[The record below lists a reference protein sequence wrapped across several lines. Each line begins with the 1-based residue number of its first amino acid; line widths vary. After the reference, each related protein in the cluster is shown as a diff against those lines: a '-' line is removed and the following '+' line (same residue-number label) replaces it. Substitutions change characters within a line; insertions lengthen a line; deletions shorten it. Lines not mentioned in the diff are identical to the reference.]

1 MAEKLG
7 VQQGL
12 NADGDNLESARG
24 YDKKLQDL
32 GHSLVA
38 SLYMLIRNVKL
49 YDSENAIFHRP
60 LDQCRQT
67 INTIVA
73 MDGKVDLQAAGSS
86 FYLNNMLLRMDSK
99 SLENVRFLH
108 KELEEK
114 DVGGFLLDQSVSLN
128 ELRNFIFIFSK
139 ENEEQAGEQGVSA
152 KKLVSL
158 KLRRFKKI
166 QEILENQD
174 EQDVNK
180 RLDRKRYA
188 LLAYARAVLFMHK
201 FMQGQRGQGPKIPM
215 ARAGRLVQDLVDVV
229 HGHHANFLGVM
240 SVNHQSGDRSFHA
253 VNVTLM
259 SIVFGQEAGLPK
271 ERLRELGMVT
281 LFHDI
286 GCVDVPED
294 IMAKSEG
301 LSEEEQQRM
310 AMLRL
315 YSVQRLLRMRDLSRR
330 TLHVVVAAFD
340 HKTEYGRAYK
350 DMKGNVGMVEK
361 LTELTVYSRILAITD
376 CYDELV
382 SLGYSPELALTLMN
396 SELKHRFDPNML
408 KRFLFMMKGLAN
420 RMMNE
425 YGEQVSIFN

>member
-1 MAEKLG
+1 MAKEIGL
-7 VQQGL
+7 QQGL
-12 NADGDNLESARG
+12 KADGDQLESARG

-49 YDSENAIFHRP
+49 YDPENAIFHRP
-60 LDQCRQT
+60 LDQCKQT

-73 MDGKVDLQAAGSS
+73 MDGKLDLQAAGSS

-114 DVGGFLLDQSVSLN
+114 DVGGFLLDQSVSLS

-139 ENEEQAGEQGVSA
+139 ENDEQAGEQGVSA

-166 QEILENQD
+166 QEILENQ
-174 EQDVNK
+174 ETQDVDK

-188 LLAYARAVLFMHK
+188 LLAYARTVLFMHK
-201 FMQGQRGQGPKIPM
+201 FMQGQRGQGPAIPI
-215 ARAGRLVQDLVDVV
+215 ARAGRLIQDLVDVV
-229 HGHHANFLGVM
+229 HGHRANFLGVM
-240 SVNHQSGDRSFHA
+240 SINHQSGDRSFHA
-253 VNVTLM
+253 VNVTLL
-259 SIVFGQEAGLPK
+259 SIVFAQEAGLPK

-286 GCVDVPED
+286 GCADVPED
-294 IMAKSEG
+294 IMAKREG

-315 YSVQRLLRMRDLSRR
+315 YSIQRLLRMRDLSRR
-330 TLHVVVAAFD
+330 MLHVVVAAFD

-350 DMKGNVGMVEK
+350 DLKGNVGMVEK
-361 LTELTVYSRILAITD
+361 LSELTVYSRILAITD

-382 SLGYSPELALTLMN
+382 SLGYSPEIALTLMN

-408 KRFLFMMKGLAN
+408 KRFLFMMKGLAS
-420 RMMNE
+420 RLLNE
-425 YGEQVSIFN
+425 HGEKVSVF